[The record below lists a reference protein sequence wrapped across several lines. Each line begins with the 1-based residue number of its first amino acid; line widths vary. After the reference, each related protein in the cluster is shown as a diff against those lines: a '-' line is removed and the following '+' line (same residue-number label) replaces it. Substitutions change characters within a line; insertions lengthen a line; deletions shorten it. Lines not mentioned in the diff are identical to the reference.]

1 MATESPKVRAARNE
15 SLFREVNERIDSAGS
30 GASPMFTEFMCECA
44 DDSCFD
50 YISLTSEEYS
60 SVRKMGAVFFVLKPG
75 HAVPEVERVVGGE
88 AHRYD
93 IVEKFGVAAEVA
105 VAARGRLLGET
116 KLPFEPAV
124 YLDTCEFSR
133 SRWGSESCSLR
144 EWDRRRTSASRN
156 RRLARRLLPRRS
168 RVRSLRRG

>member
-1 MATESPKVRAARNE
+1 MASESRQERAARNE
-15 SLFREVNERIDSAGS
+15 SLFREVNERIGTTATKL
-30 GASPMFTEFMCECA
+30 SPMFTEFMCECA

-105 VAARGRLLGET
+105 VQLG
-116 KLPFEPAV
+116 A
-124 YLDTCEFSR
+124 DS
-133 SRWGSESCSLR
+133 
-144 EWDRRRTSASRN
+144 
-156 RRLARRLLPRRS
+156 
-168 RVRSLRRG
+168 